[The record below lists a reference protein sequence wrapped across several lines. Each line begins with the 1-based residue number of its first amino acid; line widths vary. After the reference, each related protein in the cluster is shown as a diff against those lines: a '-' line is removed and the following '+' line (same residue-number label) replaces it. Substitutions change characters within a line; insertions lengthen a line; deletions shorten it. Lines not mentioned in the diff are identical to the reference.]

1 VFIYLPFSLT
11 KKKVLISSVLLFY
24 IKLTMVPIK
33 DQESY
38 FLKLPSEVIQTIIDL
53 ASIVTEREDDQDC
66 QFLGW
71 SYPEHSYVHLT
82 SIALCCRRLYIL
94 CAPFLWKDKEF
105 ILPRED
111 DEKSDNASVQMATD
125 ILSKKALFQHDYYL
139 GDYVR
144 SLSRDLTSGPHFDL
158 INSKLMAQLVGNLR
172 ALRIDFHPLSRTK
185 HYGLCYFSQYCPQL
199 IEVYLNNCHDT
210 FDDFLSLVEFHPPLI
225 SLTLTNCTIK
235 ESTFEK
241 LSSLLK
247 PTLKHLL
254 LQQVLTEPTLFK
266 KTNSHLMNTQSFIHP
281 FHYHDTQV
289 TAIPHRIYHQFAL
302 HSNLTQF
309 ALATDSISSSLL
321 RKLVQHAPK
330 LEKLAILLHDLIP
343 YQVQQSLLA
352 ISSLDR
358 LTTLSIGFRKYYPVT
373 KECAKLPCHTPAV
386 IWSVFAKGLTQ
397 LRLLRISATRITVTS
412 DFIPTLLN
420 SNPYLKNAIIHSLA
434 LVTIPNN
441 NIELI
446 ETDNEDM
453 VRDAYIRDCKYL
465 TMDIQDWNDEY
476 LYTFEQAKER
486 VCDEYFDETDHVCF
500 IKGFSSANTPSS

>member
-1 VFIYLPFSLT
+1 
-11 KKKVLISSVLLFY
+11 
-24 IKLTMVPIK
+24 MVPIK
-33 DQESY
+33 EDSC

-53 ASIVTEREDDQDC
+53 ASIVTETEDDTDS

-71 SYPEHSYVHLT
+71 AYPEHSYVHLS

-111 DEKSDNASVQMATD
+111 DEKSDNSIVQMATD
-125 ILSKKALFQHDYYL
+125 ILSKKALFQHDHYL

-144 SLSRDLTSGPHFDL
+144 SLSRDLTSGPHFDMM
-158 INSKLMAQLVGNLR
+158 NSKLMAQLVGNLR

-199 IEVYLNNCHDT
+199 IELYLSNCRDS
-210 FDDFLSLVEFHPPLI
+210 FDDFLSLVEFHPPLV

-241 LSSLLK
+241 LASILK

-254 LQQVLTEPTLFK
+254 LQQVLTEPASFK

-289 TAIPHRIYHQFAL
+289 TSVPHRIYHGFAV

-309 ALATDSISSSLL
+309 ALATDSISFSLL
-321 RKLVQHAPK
+321 HKLVQHAPK

-352 ISSLDR
+352 ISTLSR
-358 LTTLSIGFRKYYPVT
+358 LTTLSIGFKKYYPVT
-373 KECAKLPCHTPAV
+373 KECEKLPCHTPAIV
-386 IWSVFAKGLTQ
+386 WSVFAERLTQ
-397 LRLLRISATRITVTS
+397 LRLLHISATRITVNP
-412 DFIPTLLN
+412 DFIPTLLTN
-420 SNPYLKNAIIHSLA
+420 NPYLKNVIIHSLA
-434 LVTIPNN
+434 LVTIPDGNQK
-441 NIELI
+441 LI
-446 ETDNEDM
+446 ETKNEDT
-453 VRDAYIRDCKYL
+453 VKEAYIRDCQWLTLNIRDWTKY
-465 TMDIQDWNDEY
+465 IRPY
-476 LYTFEQAKER
+476 LYTFEQAKGR
-486 VCDEYFDETDHVCF
+486 GYEYFDETDHVCF
-500 IKGFSSANTPSS
+500 IKGFSSAITSPSRSPA